1 MGMIVTLY
9 LISANV
15 YNSVEGPKSKG
26 LCYIEYWMIGSQI
39 PILIALLEY
48 GFILF
53 LKKISN
59 KVEDKKESMNTE
71 TQKQNLDAKIK
82 KLDFA
87 TMIFSFLAFI
97 IFVTIYCI
105 MAFN

>member
-1 MGMIVTLY
+1 MIVTLY

-15 YNSVEGPKSKG
+15 YNSVEGPKSRG
-26 LCYIEYWMIGSQI
+26 FSYIEFWMIGTQA
-39 PILIALLEY
+39 PILLALVEY

-53 LKKISN
+53 LKKNSY
-59 KVEDKKESMNTE
+59 KVEDKKESLNTE

-87 TMIFSFLAFI
+87 TMIISFLYFV
-97 IFVTIYCI
+97 IFSIVYWIFALY
-105 MAFN
+105 